1 MTRTTFATLEDH
13 ARSMEVW
20 HIVDASKHVLGRMST
35 VIATVLM
42 GKHKPTYTPHI
53 NVGEGVIVINA
64 AKLVVSGNKMDGEV
78 HTHWSGYPGGLKK
91 RSLAELVRRDAEA
104 VVKNAVRRMLPK
116 NRIGR
121 DMLRRLKVYSDAQH
135 PHAAQQPK
143 ELQVTAKPQS

>member
-20 HIVDASKHVLGRMST
+20 HVVDASKHVLGRMAT

-53 NVGEGVIVINA
+53 NVGEGVIVVNA
-64 AKLVVSGNKMDGEV
+64 ARLVVSGNKMDGEI

-91 RSLAELVRRDAEA
+91 RSLAELVRRDPEA

-121 DMLRRLKVYSDAQH
+121 DMLRRLKVYPDAQH

-143 ELQVTAKPQS
+143 ELVVAPGPQS